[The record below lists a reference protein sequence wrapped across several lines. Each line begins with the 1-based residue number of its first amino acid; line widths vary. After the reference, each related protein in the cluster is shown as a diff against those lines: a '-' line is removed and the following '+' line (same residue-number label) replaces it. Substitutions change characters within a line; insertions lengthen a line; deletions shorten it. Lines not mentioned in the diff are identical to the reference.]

1 MAIEPPSP
9 SAEQLAEWRA
19 LVERVR
25 QGDRSQ
31 VVAWDEVAAAGTIAS
46 YRVLVTQRVHRRLRG
61 AQPLLVGSVAGIIAV
76 LRVDPTEASMISPAS
91 PWRCWVDGDLR
102 RRSWVAD
109 LLGPGAGADRGA
121 ARPDLGGMTDHTG
134 RRAQAWVVRDDREVI
149 GTAKRRLVATRHAWV
164 WLCVWPNG

>member
-1 MAIEPPSP
+1 MAIEPPTP

-46 YRVLVTQRVHRRLRG
+46 YRVLVTQRVYRRLRG

-76 LRVDPTEASMISPAS
+76 LRVDPTEASMIF
-91 PWRCWVDGDLR
+91 R
-102 RRSWVAD
+102 RRH
-109 LLGPGAGADRGA
+109 LGDAGWTVTFGA
-121 ARPDLGGMTDHTG
+121 AHGLLTYWVLEPERIVVLLDLTWAG
-134 RRAQAWVVRDDREVI
+134 
-149 GTAKRRLVATRHAWV
+149 
-164 WLCVWPNG
+164 